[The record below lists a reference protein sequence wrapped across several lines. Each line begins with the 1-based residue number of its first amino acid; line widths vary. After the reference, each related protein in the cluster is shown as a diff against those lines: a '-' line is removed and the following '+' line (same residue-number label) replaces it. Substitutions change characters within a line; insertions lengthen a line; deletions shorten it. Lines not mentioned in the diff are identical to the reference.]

1 MSVFYI
7 GIRLIKLFF
16 NGKTVL
22 FYKIDAKNATRVPKE
37 YTYTIIYCHN
47 AGVKHVKNN
56 KYILCTLY
64 RRFT

>member
-1 MSVFYI
+1 VAVFNI

-37 YTYTIIYCHN
+37 YTIIYCHN
-47 AGVKHVKNN
+47 AGVKQVKNN